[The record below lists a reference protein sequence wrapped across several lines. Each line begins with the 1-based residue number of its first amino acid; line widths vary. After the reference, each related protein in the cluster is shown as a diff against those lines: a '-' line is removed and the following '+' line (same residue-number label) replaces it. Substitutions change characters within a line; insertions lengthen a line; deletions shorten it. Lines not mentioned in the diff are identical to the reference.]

1 MADSIRPIND
11 NDNYGSENSGP
22 KNSGPKNSDQA
33 GPTVL
38 AKQEIA

>member
-11 NDNYGSENSGP
+11 NENYGS

-33 GPTVL
+33 GDALL
-38 AKQEIA
+38 AKQEVA

>member
-11 NDNYGSENSGP
+11 NYHYGSENSGP
-22 KNSGPKNSDQA
+22 KISGQA